1 MSRRSEALALG
12 SQASDYGIEPCAA
25 GEPSLPASRRQEQPV
40 AIIRIARL
48 WPGGERAA
56 AAALSPVAAIDVDP
70 SKDSLEAFGSEDAAH
85 VPPAPITVPAEKTSA
100 PVAGRRGSQPL
111 TVVSMWLL
119 IMILG
124 ATAGAT
130 GVWAYRQQMAMPTM
144 GSLTIQTSPAG
155 VPVGVDG
162 RSAGVTPLTLTLTPA
177 SYRVQVGEGSQRRD
191 LTVSI
196 SAGSTIFQHLEIPV
210 PAPTDVATTGALRI
224 QTEPAGQMVNVDGV
238 DRGPSPL
245 TIQELTAGD
254 HAVVVRGVRGTVR
267 RTVAVKAGETFSL
280 LVAPVAPSAP
290 APGWL
295 SVHSPSR
302 LEIREGGKLL
312 GTTETEQIML
322 PSGHHEIELV
332 NDAVGYRSR
341 REIEVAP
348 GQVTSVPVELPF
360 GALSINAKPWAEV
373 WISGERVGETP
384 IANLARRIGTY
395 DVVFRHPELGERRET
410 VNVTLRQPVRLGVD
424 MRSRQQ

>member
-1 MSRRSEALALG
+1 M
-12 SQASDYGIEPCAA
+12 
-25 GEPSLPASRRQEQPV
+25 
-40 AIIRIARL
+40 
-48 WPGGERAA
+48 
-56 AAALSPVAAIDVDP
+56 
-70 SKDSLEAFGSEDAAH
+70 
-85 VPPAPITVPAEKTSA
+85 
-100 PVAGRRGSQPL
+100 
-111 TVVSMWLL
+111 
-119 IMILG
+119 
-124 ATAGAT
+124 
-130 GVWAYRQQMAMPTM
+130 
-144 GSLTIQTSPAG
+144 
-155 VPVGVDG
+155 
-162 RSAGVTPLTLTLTPA
+162 
-177 SYRVQVGEGSQRRD
+177 
-191 LTVSI
+191 SI
-196 SAGSTIFQHLEIPV
+196 SPGSTILQHLEIP
-210 PAPTDVATTGALRI
+210 APTPTEVVTTGALRI

-322 PSGHHEIELV
+322 PSGHHEIELS

-360 GALSINAKPWAEV
+360 GALSINAQPWAEV
-373 WISGERVGETP
+373 WINGERVGETP
-384 IANLARRIGTY
+384 IANLARRIGSY

-424 MRSRQQ
+424 MRSKQQ

>member
-1 MSRRSEALALG
+1 MSRRSEALALE
-12 SQASDYGIEPCAA
+12 SQASEYHIDPCAA
-25 GEPSLPASRRQEQPV
+25 DEPSLPASRRQQQPV

-56 AAALSPVAAIDVDP
+56 VAALPPLSTIDIDPV
-70 SKDSLEAFGSEDAAH
+70 KDSLDAFGSEGAPNPAA
-85 VPPAPITVPAEKTSA
+85 VPIVAPAAQTSA
-100 PVAGRRGSQPL
+100 PVAGPRGSQPL
-111 TVVSMWLL
+111 TVVALWLL

-124 ATAGAT
+124 AAAGGT

-155 VPVGVDG
+155 LPVGVDG
-162 RSAGVTPLTLTLTPA
+162 RSAGVTPVTLTLTPS

-196 SAGSTIFQHLEIPV
+196 SAGSAILQHFEIPAAE
-210 PAPTDVATTGALRI
+210 PSEVATTGALRI
-224 QTEPAGQMVNVDGV
+224 QTEPTGQMVNVDGV
-238 DRGPSPL
+238 DRGASPL

-254 HAVVVRGVRGTVR
+254 HAVVVRGARGTVR

-295 SVHSPSR
+295 SVHSASR

-322 PSGHHEIELV
+322 PSGHHEIELA
-332 NDAVGYRSR
+332 NDVVGYRAR
-341 REIEVAP
+341 REIEVVP
-348 GQVTSVPVELPF
+348 GQVTSVPVELPY
-360 GALSINAKPWAEV
+360 GALSINAQPWAEV
-373 WISGERVGETP
+373 WINGERVGETP

>member
-1 MSRRSEALALG
+1 MSRRSEALALE
-12 SQASDYGIEPCAA
+12 SQASDYDIEPCAA
-25 GEPSLPASRRQEQPV
+25 GEPSLSASRRQQQPV

-56 AAALSPVAAIDVDP
+56 AAALPPLAAIDIDP
-70 SKDSLEAFGSEDAAH
+70 VKDSLDAFGSEGAADL
-85 VPPAPITVPAEKTSA
+85 PALSIAAPAEEPSA
-100 PVAGRRGSQPL
+100 PAAGPRGSQPL

-119 IMILG
+119 ITILG

-144 GSLTIQTSPAG
+144 GSLTIQTSPSG
-155 VPVGVDG
+155 LPVGVDG
-162 RSAGVTPLTLTLTPA
+162 RSAGVTPVTLTLTPA

-196 SAGSTIFQHLEIPV
+196 SAGSTILQHLEIPAPV
-210 PAPTDVATTGALRI
+210 PTEVATTGALRI

-238 DRGPSPL
+238 DRGASPL

-254 HAVVVRGVRGTVR
+254 HTVLVRGVRGTVR

-322 PSGHHEIELV
+322 PSGHHEIELA

-341 REIEVAP
+341 REVEVAP
-348 GQVTSVPVELPF
+348 GQVTSVPVELPY
-360 GALSINAKPWAEV
+360 GALSINAQPWAEV
-373 WISGERVGETP
+373 WINGERVGETP

-395 DVVFRHPELGERRET
+395 DVVFRHPEFGERRET

>member
-1 MSRRSEALALG
+1 MNRRSEALALE
-12 SQASDYGIEPCAA
+12 SQASDCDIEPAAA
-25 GEPSLPASRRQEQPV
+25 GAPSLPASRRQQQPV

-56 AAALSPVAAIDVDP
+56 TAALPPLAAIDVDP
-70 SKDSLEAFGSEDAAH
+70 VKDSLDAFGSEDEPE
-85 VPPAPITVPAEKTSA
+85 PPAVQIALPVEKTIA
-100 PVAGRRGSQPL
+100 PVVAARESQPV
-111 TVVSMWLL
+111 TAVAMWVLV
-119 IMILG
+119 MILG
-124 ATAGAT
+124 ATAGAA
-130 GVWAYRQQMAMPTM
+130 GVWAYRHRTAMPTT

-155 VPVGVDG
+155 LPVGVDG

-177 SYRVQVGEGSQRRD
+177 SYSVQVGEGSQRRD

-196 SAGSTIFQHLEIPV
+196 SAGSTILQHLEIP
-210 PAPTDVATTGALRI
+210 ASATIEVATTGALRI

-238 DRGPSPL
+238 DRGASPL

-254 HAVVVRGVRGTVR
+254 HAVIVRSVRGTVR
-267 RTVAVKAGETFSL
+267 RTVSVKAGETVSL

-295 SVHSPSR
+295 SVQSASR

-322 PSGHHEIELV
+322 AAGHHEIELS

-341 REIEVAP
+341 REIDVAP
-348 GQVTSVPVELPF
+348 GQVTTVPVELPY
-360 GALSINAKPWAEV
+360 GALSINAQPWAEV
-373 WISGERVGETP
+373 WINGDRVGETP

-424 MRSRQQ
+424 MRSKQQ